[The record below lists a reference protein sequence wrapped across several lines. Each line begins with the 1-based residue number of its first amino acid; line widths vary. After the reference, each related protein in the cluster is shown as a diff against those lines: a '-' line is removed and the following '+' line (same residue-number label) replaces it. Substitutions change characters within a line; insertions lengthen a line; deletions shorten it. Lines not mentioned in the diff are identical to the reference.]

1 MVIVD
6 AGPLVA
12 LIHVDDNN
20 HTACKSTLRGLT
32 QSMAT
37 VWPAF
42 TEAMYL
48 LGFSWKAQ
56 DSLWEMLHRRVLT
69 LLPLDDAD
77 APRIRE
83 LMHKYRDLP
92 DGPSKR
98 CDRARRRKG
107 AAPHRLYARQK
118 GLQCLSASAGKV
130 HDPTVT
136 KNARPGTWLQPGL
149 HVVRLAVRPGDGLV
163 PHLDTTKLHD

>member
-48 LGFSWKAQ
+48 LGFF
-56 DSLWEMLHRRVLT
+56 LEGPGLT
-69 LLPLDDAD
+69 L
-77 APRIRE
+77 
-83 LMHKYRDLP
+83 
-92 DGPSKR
+92 
-98 CDRARRRKG
+98 
-107 AAPHRLYARQK
+107 
-118 GLQCLSASAGKV
+118 
-130 HDPTVT
+130 
-136 KNARPGTWLQPGL
+136 
-149 HVVRLAVRPGDGLV
+149 GDV
-163 PHLDTTKLHD
+163 A

>member
-92 DGPSKR
+92 MDLADAAIVR
-98 CDRARRRKG
+98 VAERERLRTVFTLDRKDFSVYRPAR
-107 AAPHRLYARQK
+107 
-118 GLQCLSASAGKV
+118 GKFTIL
-130 HDPTVT
+130 P
-136 KNARPGTWLQPGL
+136 
-149 HVVRLAVRPGDGLV
+149 
-163 PHLDTTKLHD
+163 